1 MFTER
6 ACAQLLIQRLPE
18 YRGMSVYKVFQN
30 MTLPPYLPFYCHNV
44 TLCVSLASFVSL
56 CFDDYVDV
64 LFTVA
69 IVTGALVYTFYN
81 NPDVTRVT

>member
-18 YRGMSVYKVFQN
+18 YRGMSLYKVFQN

-69 IVTGALVYTFYN
+69 IVTTLFEQIFLKTILQYT
-81 NPDVTRVT
+81 